1 MRAVVFPGFGAA
13 PEIRDDVDLPDPGE
27 GEVRVRVHA
36 ASVNGFDLAVAAG
49 MVQGM
54 MEHRFPVVLG
64 KDFAGAIDAVGPGAD
79 GYAVGDR
86 VFGVVTKPFLGD
98 GSFGEFVTV
107 PVTVGLAKLPDSV
120 SFTDGAALGLAGTA
134 ALDSV
139 DAAELR
145 PGQSVLIAGATGGV
159 GSYAVQFA
167 AQAGATVIATA
178 HTGDG
183 RDLVTRLGAA
193 EVVDYAGDVAAQV
206 RASHP
211 DGVDAVIHLA
221 GDPVALLPA
230 LRDGGRFASTM
241 IMSAEQLPADSATVA
256 PVYATPAPDKLD
268 RLAEGSAQ
276 QHTLTSVE
284 KVYPLTEARQAFA
297 HFGQGTRGK
306 LVLSLD

>member
-13 PEIRDDVDLPDPGE
+13 PEVRDDVDVPDPAE
-27 GEVRVRVHA
+27 GEVRVRVRA

-64 KDFAGAIDAVGPGAD
+64 KDFAGVIDAVGPGVD

-86 VFGVVTKPFLGD
+86 VFGVVTKPFVGD

-107 PVTVGLAKLPDSV
+107 PVAVGLAKLPEPV

-134 ALDSV
+134 ALDCV
-139 DAAELR
+139 DAAALR

-178 HTGDG
+178 HTGEDK
-183 RDLVTRLGAA
+183 DLVTRLGLTLPTVSGVLA
-193 EVVDYAGDVAAQV
+193 DLDRAGFIDRQA
-206 RASHP
+206 
-211 DGVDAVIHLA
+211 D
-221 GDPVALLPA
+221 
-230 LRDGGRFASTM
+230 
-241 IMSAEQLPADSATVA
+241 PADRRRTLVQVL
-256 PVYATPAPDKLD
+256 PVMRDEVEQWLDGAASPLARVLDKLEASERAAFLKAMD
-268 RLAEGSAQ
+268 MLEAE
-276 QHTLTSVE
+276 
-284 KVYPLTEARQAFA
+284 
-297 HFGQGTRGK
+297 
-306 LVLSLD
+306 LSTTDPDP